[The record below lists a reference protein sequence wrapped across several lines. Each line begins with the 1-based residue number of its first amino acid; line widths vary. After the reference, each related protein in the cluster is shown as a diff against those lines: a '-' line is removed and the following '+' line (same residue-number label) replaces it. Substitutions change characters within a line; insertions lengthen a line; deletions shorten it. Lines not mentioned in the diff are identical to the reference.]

1 MITLYTTNCP
11 RCSVLEK
18 KLEMKNITF
27 EKNENVDEMLKLG
40 FTSAPMLK
48 VDEKIMDF
56 TDALRWVGEQE

>member
-48 VDEKIMDF
+48 VNEKIMDF